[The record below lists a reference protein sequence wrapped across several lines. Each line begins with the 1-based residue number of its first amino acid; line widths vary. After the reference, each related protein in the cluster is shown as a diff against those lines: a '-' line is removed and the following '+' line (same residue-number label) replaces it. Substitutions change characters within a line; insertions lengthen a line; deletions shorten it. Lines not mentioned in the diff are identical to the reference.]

1 VIPVITLGAAVL
13 PKPAALGSSLEV
25 SIVPV
30 ASGSS
35 QSIVPGSS
43 VAGSSVV
50 FSDLHGLAAYKA
62 SVGLVTAN
70 RGRKGLRRTARG
82 GEDGNSRQA

>member
-1 VIPVITLGAAVL
+1 MIPTLTPAPPTPPNAV
-13 PKPAALGSSLEV
+13 PLGGNLEV
-25 SIVPV
+25 SITPA

-35 QSIVPGSS
+35 SILAGSS

>member
-1 VIPVITLGAAVL
+1 MIPALAFSTPTL
-13 PKPAALGSSLEV
+13 PDPAPLNGNLEV
-25 SIVPV
+25 GITPA

-35 QSIVPGSS
+35 SIL
-43 VAGSSVV
+43 AGSSVGGSSAV

-62 SVGLVTAN
+62 SVGLITAN